1 MAIKTNRLYGFETR
15 QLHIGQEQADP
26 TTKARAVPIYQT
38 TSYVFDNTD
47 HAQALFDL
55 NAEGYTYTRI
65 MNPTNDVLEKRIAS
79 LEGGTEAL
87 AVSSGAAATF
97 YAIFNIA
104 KAGDHIVSASTVYG
118 GTYNLFST
126 FFQQYGIEV
135 TFVNSD
141 YPEEFEAAIKP
152 NTKAVFIESLGNPHS
167 NVTDISTVA
176 EIAHKHKIPLI
187 VDNTFASPYLLRPIE
202 FGADVVIHSATK
214 FIGGHGTSIGGLI
227 VDSGKFDWEASG
239 KFPGLT
245 EPNKSYHGITFTKHF
260 GNDTAYVVKIRTT
273 LLRDTGA
280 SIAPLNSFLLLQGL
294 ETLSLRLERH
304 VENTKKVLS
313 FLEKHPRVKKLNHPS
328 VQTGKSAEL
337 YNKYF
342 PKGGGSIFTFDLD
355 GDLAQTKKFIDALE
369 IFSLLA
375 NVADSK
381 SLVIHPFTTTHSQMS
396 VEDLHSVLINESTVR
411 LSIGTE
417 TADDLIY
424 DLNQAFDFLNE

>member
-1 MAIKTNRLYGFETR
+1 MAIKSNRSFGFETR
-15 QLHIGQEQADP
+15 QLHVGQEQADP
-26 TTKARAVPIYQT
+26 TTKSRAVPIYQT
-38 TSYVFDNTD
+38 TSFVFDDTD

-65 MNPTNDVLEKRIAS
+65 MNPTSDVLEKRIAS
-79 LEGGTEAL
+79 LEGGAAAL

-104 KAGDHIVSASTVYG
+104 QAGDHIVSASTVYG

-126 FFQQYGIEV
+126 FLPQYGIEI

-141 YPEEFEAAIKP
+141 YPEEFDAAIKP

-167 NVTDISTVA
+167 NVTDISKVA

-239 KFPGLT
+239 KFSGLT
-245 EPNKSYHGITFTKHF
+245 EPNQSYHGITFTKHF
-260 GNDTAYVVKIRTT
+260 GNDTAYVTKIRTT

-280 SIAPLNSFLLLQGL
+280 SLAPLNAFLLLQGL

-304 VENTKKVLS
+304 VENTKKIVFYLAN
-313 FLEKHPRVKKLNHPS
+313 HPKVKKLNHPS
-328 VQTGKSAEL
+328 VQSGKSADL
-337 YNKYF
+337 YEKYF
-342 PKGGGSIFTFDLD
+342 PKGGGAIFTFDLN

-369 IFSLLA
+369 VFSLLA

-396 VEDLHSVLINESTVR
+396 VEDLHSVGINESTVR

-417 TADDLIY
+417 TAEDLIY
-424 DLNQAFDFLNE
+424 DLEQAFNAL